1 MSEQKFPP
9 GWDEARVKRLIDHY
23 ENMSED
29 ELLAE
34 DEAARKSGTNH
45 LPVSTGVSKN
55 NGKVIVKAARPKK
68 KTKKPSV
75 LPRSKGRKGK
85 GTSA

>member
-9 GWDEARVKRLIDHY
+9 GWDQARVQRVIDHY

-34 DEAARKSGTNH
+34 DEAAREAKGQTVMIIPTE
-45 LPVSTGVSKN
+45 LVPAVRELL
-55 NGKVIVKAARPKK
+55 ARK
-68 KTKKPSV
+68 
-75 LPRSKGRKGK
+75 
-85 GTSA
+85 TSA